1 MKLGIA
7 IPALNEEDNIE
18 SVIQRSLAAR
28 QYIQDH
34 SSVTDVEVT
43 VVSDGSTDR
52 PVELASRYKDL
63 ILLITRCIEY
73 VLGLVRERV
82 QYWQQLRKPQ
92 AKF

>member
-18 SVIQRSLAAR
+18 SIIQRSLAAR

-52 PVELASRYKDL
+52 TVELASRYKDL
-63 ILLITRCIEY
+63 IRLIVLLITRCIEY

-82 QYWQQLRKPQ
+82 LYWQQLRKP
-92 AKF
+92 

>member
-1 MKLGIA
+1 
-7 IPALNEEDNIE
+7 
-18 SVIQRSLAAR
+18 
-28 QYIQDH
+28 
-34 SSVTDVEVT
+34 VTDVEVT

-52 PVELASRYKDL
+52 TVELASRYKDL